1 MRVAPCHRGPRTR
14 RGGGAMKW
22 ALGIVVAFLGAA
34 AQEWRWFAWPVMG
47 TLAVCGAT
55 IWLAGCAHPARLTP
69 CLDRVTLDA
78 HHVSG
83 TLRGDDSARALAAGE
98 RDRVDS
104 NHTGFEVGGSL
115 EFAIGYAPD
124 ECRAYGG
131 EKP

>member
-1 MRVAPCHRGPRTR
+1 MG
-14 RGGGAMKW
+14 
-22 ALGIVVAFLGAA
+22 
-34 AQEWRWFAWPVMG
+34 WRHWLPG
-47 TLAVCGAT
+47 TLLGLALAGAT

-69 CLDRVTLDA
+69 CLDRLTIDA

-83 TLRGDDSARALAAGE
+83 TLKGDDSLRAMAAGE

-104 NHTGFEVGGSL
+104 NHRAFEVGGSL

>member
-1 MRVAPCHRGPRTR
+1 MS
-14 RGGGAMKW
+14 W
-22 ALGIVVAFLGAA
+22 AWGLVLAFALLVR
-34 AQEWRWFAWPVMG
+34 QEWRWFVYPVVIA
-47 TLAVCGAT
+47 LAVCVLA
-55 IWLAGCAHPARLTP
+55 ILMAGCAHPARLTP
-69 CLDRVTLDA
+69 CLDRITLDA

-83 TLRGDDSARALAAGE
+83 TLKGDDSARALAAGE

-104 NHTGFEVGGSL
+104 NHTGFEVGGSM

>member
-1 MRVAPCHRGPRTR
+1 
-14 RGGGAMKW
+14 MKW
-22 ALGIVVAFLGAA
+22 ALGILVAFLGAA
-34 AQEWRWFAWPVMG
+34 AQEWRWFVYPVVI
-47 TLAVCGAT
+47 TLCVLALA
-55 IWLAGCAHPARLTP
+55 IFMAGCAHPARMTP
-69 CLDRVTLDA
+69 CLDRLTIDA

-83 TLRGDDSARALAAGE
+83 TLKGDDSLRAMAAGE

-104 NHTGFEVGGSL
+104 NHRAFEVGGSL